1 MNYKGLLFDFDG
13 TLLDTNN
20 LIIETF
26 YQVIEP
32 KFPGKYS
39 KEDMANFIGPSLID
53 TFTLVAPDRVEE
65 LTNEYITWNRLHHDE
80 LVREFDFVVEVLTDL
95 KKVGIKLAIVSTK
108 RQEALLRGMNLIGI
122 TDLFDTIIGN
132 DDVKNTK
139 PHPEPVLLALNRLGL
154 EKNEVIMI
162 GDNYHDIEGGQ
173 NAGVHT
179 AGVAW
184 SLKGE
189 VFLQRYHPTFM
200 LQTMK
205 DLYDI
210 VGVPAHA

>member
-1 MNYKGLLFDFDG
+1 MAK
-13 TLLDTNN
+13 N
-20 LIIETF
+20 L
-26 YQVIEP
+26 
-32 KFPGKYS
+32 
-39 KEDMANFIGPSLID
+39 M
-53 TFTLVAPDRVEE
+53 
-65 LTNEYITWNRLHHDE
+65 
-80 LVREFDFVVEVLTDL
+80 
-95 KKVGIKLAIVSTK
+95 
-108 RQEALLRGMNLIGI
+108 GI

-139 PHPEPVLLALNRLGL
+139 PHPEPVLLALSRLGL

-184 SLKGE
+184 SLKGTA
-189 VFLQRYHPTFM
+189 FLETYHPTFM

-205 DLYDI
+205 DLYGI